1 VLREVAVLALGL
13 ALTAAAWQDVKTREI
28 DVRIFAA
35 AGVAAAVLITGITSQ
50 GFLDRDNY
58 PCKDIPVKKSL

>member
-1 VLREVAVLALGL
+1 LREAAVLALGL

-35 AGVAAAVLITGITSQ
+35 AGVAAAALMWLNWGDPLYT
-50 GFLDRDNY
+50 F
-58 PCKDIPVKKSL
+58 SLAVGASLPF

>member
-1 VLREVAVLALGL
+1 MIKEAALLTLAL

-35 AGVAAAVLITGITSQ
+35 AGVAVAVLMR
-50 GFLDRDNY
+50 LN
-58 PCKDIPVKKSL
+58 